1 MINYLIPTIVL
12 LIIIY
17 GLYKKVNIYEV
28 FLNGVEE
35 GLNLTLKI
43 FPTIFAM
50 IISIN
55 VLLKSNIITD
65 LTSFLSPTFSYLHF
79 PKELLTLSLLK
90 PISGSSSLVVC
101 NSILKTNGPDSLI
114 GRIASVIQGS
124 TDTTIYIIS
133 LYFSSIGITKI
144 KHSLLI
150 GLLVDLSCVI
160 IAIITVNLLF

>member
-65 LTSFLSPTFSYLHF
+65 LTSFLSPIFSYLHF

-90 PISGSSSLVVC
+90 
-101 NSILKTNGPDSLI
+101 NNGPDSLI

-133 LYFSSIGITKI
+133 LYFSSVGIKKTKYA
-144 KHSLLI
+144 LLV
-150 GLLVDLSCVI
+150 GLLTDLICI
-160 IAIITVNLLF
+160 IISTITVKIIFT